1 MGAREGLSKE
11 VTLELTLG
19 DKGVSRSKS
28 RRASQT
34 VNGRFRGLRR
44 KGLSIHNILS
54 GRPQGSTDRCDGED
68 ASRRGRRGPSARVSS
83 LGFALRGRGSP

>member
-1 MGAREGLSKE
+1 MTGNKQVERNEGNKQERDEVNGEMGDREGLSEE

-44 KGLSIHNILS
+44 KGLSIHNIL
-54 GRPQGSTDRCDGED
+54 
-68 ASRRGRRGPSARVSS
+68 
-83 LGFALRGRGSP
+83 